1 MTHYAIIYTV
11 LNYYVSIGSRSLF
24 LVPFLQVFHSLL
36 SIVYSITPVSSFPN
50 NEHIWGPCH
59 FFTYLAL
66 HMFTIIVFSLSSD
79 RWGLKVIINVPHTP
93 QPNSCTPFDQEPTVS
108 VKLIKRKWLITL
120 HQMYDWLQSRT
131 RKNIHH
137 LSKLVELND
146 IYKLLVTL
154 MKWNNS
160 ITMGNKTPI
169 VSLRFNHDRELLQT
183 TSSMHIY

>member
-36 SIVYSITPVSSFPN
+36 ITVYSITPVSSFPN

-59 FFTYLAL
+59 FLPILFCTCLL
-66 HMFTIIVFSLSSD
+66 LLTFPFHLID
-79 RWGLKVIINVPHTP
+79 EDLKVIINVPHTP

-120 HQMYDWLQSRT
+120 PSDVRL
-131 RKNIHH
+131 
-137 LSKLVELND
+137 
-146 IYKLLVTL
+146 
-154 MKWNNS
+154 
-160 ITMGNKTPI
+160 TPI
-169 VSLRFNHDRELLQT
+169 KDWKKHPSPLKISRAKRY
-183 TSSMHIY
+183 I